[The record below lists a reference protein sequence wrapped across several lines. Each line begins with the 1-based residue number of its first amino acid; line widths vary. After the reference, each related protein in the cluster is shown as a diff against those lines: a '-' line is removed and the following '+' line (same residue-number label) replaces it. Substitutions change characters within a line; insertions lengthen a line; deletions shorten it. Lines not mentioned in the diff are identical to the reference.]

1 MGRLGFE
8 RGEGSEPAAG
18 LREMRR
24 SYHDRIA
31 EVRERSISI
40 IHSSLAGTR
49 AATLRLVAGGEAGGA
64 PAGAVGPPDVAAVQ
78 ALAAGVDA
86 EVVSLL
92 ALESPMARDLRVI
105 LASRD
110 VTQIGLLCI
119 GLCRTLDS
127 RVTRAAE
134 ALTPELSRLVG
145 AVGTGTERLLAGA
158 ESAWATLDPEMAAE
172 VERAAVEVR
181 AGQTGF
187 MSALLELDGVA
198 MDAALDLAM
207 VARAFE
213 RLTDHAVEVAERVGF
228 AVSGAPG
235 APEGS

>member
-8 RGEGSEPAAG
+8 RGEGSEPPAG

-40 IHSSLAGTR
+40 IRSSVGGTR
-49 AATLRLVAGGEAGGA
+49 AATLRLVAGGE
-64 PAGAVGPPDVAAVQ
+64 PAGDDGPPDAAAAQ
-78 ALAAGVDA
+78 AVAAGVDA

-119 GLCRTLDS
+119 GLCRTLDA
-127 RVTRAAE
+127 RVARAAD

-145 AVGTGTERLLAGA
+145 AVGAGTERLLAVA
-158 ESAWATLDPEMAAE
+158 ESAWAILDTEMASE

-181 AGQTGF
+181 AVQTEF
-187 MSALLELDGVA
+187 MTALLDLGGVP

-213 RLTDHAVEVAERVGF
+213 RLTDHAVEVAERVRF
-228 AVSGAPG
+228 AVSGAPA
-235 APEGS
+235 APDGS